1 MGVRF
6 FWLLYYCGYTGRNLC
21 GIVIDQRRPTYG
33 TLHSYTAYLV
43 TSISIFFFKIV
54 FKQKKL

>member
-43 TSISIFFFKIV
+43 TSISIFFFKI
-54 FKQKKL
+54 